1 MGNKTH
7 DMKITDFYQFDPDS
21 EIILPL
27 YSTKV
32 SAGFPSPADDFVEQ
46 KLDLNQHL
54 IKNPAATFLVKV
66 EGESMID
73 ASIHPGDILVVDRS
87 VDAIDGKIV
96 IAILDGDFTVKRFKK
111 TEESLFLNPENA
123 EFSPI
128 EITDDMDFEVWGV
141 VTNIIKST

>member
-1 MGNKTH
+1 MGNKVN
-7 DMKITDFYQFDPDS
+7 DMKIADFYQFDPDS

-32 SAGFPSPADDFVEQ
+32 SAGFPSPADDFIEQ

-66 EGESMID
+66 AGESMVD

-87 VDAIDGKIV
+87 VDAIDGKII

-111 TEESLFLNPENA
+111 TDDTLFLIPESTQ
-123 EFSPI
+123 FSPI

-141 VTNIIKST
+141 VTNIIKSA